1 MPVFAAIAVVGLLIF
16 VHELGHFL
24 AARLQGITVT
34 RFAIGFGPVLW
45 SYQGEVTEY
54 SLRAIPLGGYVAFPD
69 DELDEEFDPEDPG
82 LLKNRP
88 IFDRGIVMI
97 AGVIANLI
105 FAYFLLATQLGTVG
119 IPEFQPEAGV
129 QIPQLATSL
138 SSAANEAGMQPA
150 DVVTAVNGQTL
161 AVGDEAVDLFQSAI
175 LNSEG
180 ADLEL
185 MVRRDGED
193 LPLTIHPHVDED
205 GTPRIGV
212 QLAPNG
218 VFVFHHASNPAQ
230 LLAQA
235 NHEFERICKLTVFGF
250 GHLLSNFQEAASQ
263 LSGPVAIVAMG
274 ADIAKSDAGNLLQ
287 FAALISINLAFI
299 NILPLPALDGGQMF
313 FLLIEGVRGKP
324 LPLQF
329 QQGVMQTGIVF
340 IMGLGILLIVR
351 DTANLSW
358 VQQFIQ

>member
-1 MPVFAAIAVVGLLIF
+1 MSVIAAIAVVGLLIF

-45 SYQGEVTEY
+45 SHQGTITEY

-69 DELDEEFDPEDPG
+69 DDLDEDFDPTDPG

-88 IFDRGIVMI
+88 IFDRAIVMI

-105 FAYFLLATQLGTVG
+105 FAYLLLATQLGTVG
-119 IPEFQPEAGV
+119 IPEFQPQLGV
-129 QIPQLATSL
+129 QIPQLATNL
-138 SSAANEAGMQPA
+138 SSAASEAGIEA
-150 DVVTAVNGQTL
+150 EDVVIEVNGKPLKLGNQ
-161 AVGDEAVDLFQSAI
+161 AVDTFQDEI
-175 LNSEG
+175 LKSGDSDLNVIVQRG
-180 ADLEL
+180 ADEI
-185 MVRRDGED
+185 
-193 LPLTIHPHVDED
+193 PLTIHPKIGED
-205 GTPRIGV
+205 GLPKIGV

-218 VFVFHHASNPAQ
+218 VFAFHKASNPSQ
-230 LLAQA
+230 LLTQA
-235 NHEFERICKLTVFGF
+235 NQEFERIGKMTVLGF
-250 GHLLSNFQEAASQ
+250 GHLLSNFQEAATQ

-274 ADIAKSDAGNLLQ
+274 SDIAKSGAGNLMQ

-299 NILPLPALDGGQMF
+299 NILPLPALDGGQLF

-324 LPLQF
+324 LPMQF
-329 QQGVMQTGIVF
+329 QQGVMQTGLIF

-351 DTANLSW
+351 DTVNLNW

>member
-1 MPVFAAIAVVGLLIF
+1 MSVLAAIAVVGLLIF

-45 SYQGEVTEY
+45 RYQGENTEY

-69 DELDEEFDPEDPG
+69 DELDEDFDPNDPG

-97 AGVIANLI
+97 AGVVANLV

-119 IPEFQPEAGV
+119 IPEFQPQTGV
-129 QIPQLATSL
+129 QVPQLATSL
-138 SSAANEAGMQPA
+138 SSAAVEAGIQAA
-150 DVVTAVNGQTL
+150 DVVVEVNGQPLTI
-161 AVGDEAVDLFQSAI
+161 GEKAVDTFQNAI
-175 LNSEG
+175 LESGG
-180 ADLEL
+180 ADLH
-185 MVRRDGED
+185 VVVQRDGAEI
-193 LPLTIHPHVDED
+193 PITIHPNIGED
-205 GTPRIGV
+205 GTPKIGV

-218 VFVFHHASNPAQ
+218 VFAFHQASNPSQ
-230 LLAQA
+230 LLKQA
-235 NHEFERICKLTVFGF
+235 NQEFERICKMTVLGF
-250 GHLLSNFQEAASQ
+250 GHLLSNFQDAASQ

-274 ADIAKSDAGNLLQ
+274 ADIAKSDAANLLQ

-299 NILPLPALDGGQMF
+299 NILPLPALDGGQLF
-313 FLLIEGVRGKP
+313 FLFLEGILGKP
-324 LPLQF
+324 LPTQF

>member
-1 MPVFAAIAVVGLLIF
+1 MPVIAAIAVVGLLIF

-69 DELDEEFDPEDPG
+69 DELDEDFDPDDPA

-105 FAYFLLATQLGTVG
+105 FAYLLLATQLGTVG
-119 IPEFQPEAGV
+119 IPEFQPDIGV
-129 QIPQLATSL
+129 QIPQLATNL
-138 SSAANEAGMQPA
+138 SSAASEAGIQAA
-150 DVVTAVNGQTL
+150 DVVLAVNGETL
-161 AVGDEAVDLFQSAI
+161 GKGDKAVDVFQDAI
-175 LNSEG
+175 LTSK
-180 ADLEL
+180 
-185 MVRRDGED
+185 GED
-193 LPLTIHPHVDED
+193 LNILVQRGAEEIPLTIHPKIGED
-205 GTPRIGV
+205 GLPKIGV

-218 VFVFHHASNPAQ
+218 IFAFHKASNPGQ
-230 LLAQA
+230 LLSQA
-235 NHEFERICKLTVFGF
+235 NREFERICKLTVSGF
-250 GHLLSNFQEAASQ
+250 GHLLSNFQEASSQ

-313 FLLIEGVRGKP
+313 FLLIEGLRGKP
-324 LPLQF
+324 LPTQF